1 MLLGLNSLK
10 ELTKKVQPSDM
21 EFIYYIFWE
30 KGIDLKRFN
39 QLPIPYILDILKVYN
54 YIKKEEEKAL
64 KKNGNKK

>member
-1 MLLGLNSLK
+1 MIIGLDSLK
-10 ELTKKVQPSDM
+10 ELTKKVTPSDI

-30 KGIDLKRFN
+30 KGIDLERFN
-39 QLPIPYILDILKVYN
+39 QLPIPYILSIVKVFN